1 MILTRR
7 FYVFR
12 VWPLTAVI
20 LLIEEPSELLTVVGA
35 AHQLAPAPCVRSS
48 ELHARP
54 LPKGFEWSELLL
66 AKVSSDSHIDIAVSI
81 PLAARILR
89 RAAPL
94 PSQLAAA
101 TPVDSWQYIKCWT
114 WTMQS
119 KLSGVIRQSPLT
131 WQRLQWDGFI
141 VVPRQL
147 WRRRDRR
154 QRGTSDTWRC

>member
-54 LPKGFEWSELLL
+54 LPKGFE
-66 AKVSSDSHIDIAVSI
+66 
-81 PLAARILR
+81 
-89 RAAPL
+89 
-94 PSQLAAA
+94 
-101 TPVDSWQYIKCWT
+101 
-114 WTMQS
+114 
-119 KLSGVIRQSPLT
+119 
-131 WQRLQWDGFI
+131 
-141 VVPRQL
+141 
-147 WRRRDRR
+147 
-154 QRGTSDTWRC
+154 